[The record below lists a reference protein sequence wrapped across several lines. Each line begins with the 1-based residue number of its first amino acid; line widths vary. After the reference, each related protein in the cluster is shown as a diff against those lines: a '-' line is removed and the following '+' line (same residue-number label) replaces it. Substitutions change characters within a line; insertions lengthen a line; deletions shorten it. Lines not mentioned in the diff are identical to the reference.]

1 MKLELC
7 CIDLRLMMMTSS
19 SSSSHFPLSP
29 QQIKLRNSFTSYS
42 QLMPDFQGEFCEAP
56 LCLEDKVFNRQVR
69 STRWSRGLSCLMD
82 GCAILASISIS
93 DLQGP
98 VSYLLCAN
106 ILCDYYMFNLHF
118 YTTLPD
124 STRFLVMVA
133 LSQPCCCQLS

>member
-106 ILCDYYMFNLHF
+106 RLCDYYMFNLHF

-124 STRFLVMVA
+124 STRFLVLVA